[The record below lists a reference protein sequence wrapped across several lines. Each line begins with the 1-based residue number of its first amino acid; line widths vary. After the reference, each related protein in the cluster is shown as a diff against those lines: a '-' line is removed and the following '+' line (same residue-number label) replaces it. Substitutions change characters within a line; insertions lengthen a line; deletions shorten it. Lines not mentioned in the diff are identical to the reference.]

1 MKILWM
7 SWKDSH
13 HPQAGGAEVVKSEL
27 CKRLILDGH
36 QVIQLVSGFPNSEP
50 LLNTDG
56 GQIIRVGG
64 RFTVYWE
71 AYRHYKKHLKTWPD
85 IIIDEC
91 NTVPFFS
98 SFYVKSP
105 SIMMV
110 HQLAREIWFY
120 QMPKPIGL
128 IGFLI
133 EPLYLWLLRKNK
145 VITVSS
151 SSKRDLVRHG
161 FKADQIN
168 IISEG
173 IAITPTTAPHELNK
187 FSDPTILYL
196 GSIREM
202 KRPIDVIL
210 AFHLAKE
217 KIKNLKLIIAGGGSG
232 PYFKKFISL
241 INKYPRDIQYLGRVN
256 EKQKLDLLQ
265 KSSLIVAT
273 SVKEGWGLI
282 ITEAASQGTPAV
294 AYNVDGLRDSIR
306 DQMTGLLTS
315 PKIEALASGIE
326 KLLSNHELYNKCR
339 TQGWVWS
346 KEINFDNSYHQ
357 FIEIL
362 KNLIYKNL

>member
-13 HPQAGGAEVVKSEL
+13 HPDAGGAEVVKDEL

-36 QVIQLVSGFPNSEP
+36 QIIQLVSGFPNCDP
-50 LLNTDG
+50 TLNTDG
-56 GQIIRVGG
+56 GQIIRIGS
-64 RFTVYWE
+64 RFTVYWRV
-71 AYRHYKKHLKTWPD
+71 YRHYKKHLKNWPD
-85 IIIDEC
+85 IVIDEC

-98 SFYVKSP
+98 SFYVKNP
-105 SIMMV
+105 SVMMV

-120 QMPKPIGL
+120 QMPKPIAI

-133 EPLYLWLLRKNK
+133 EPIYLWLLRKNN

-151 SSKRDLVRHG
+151 SSKRDLLRYG
-161 FKADQIN
+161 FQENKIN

-173 IAITPTTAPHELNK
+173 IAITPANNLDELSK
-187 FSDPTILYL
+187 FSDPTLLYL

-202 KRPIDVIL
+202 KRPIDIIF
-210 AFHLAKE
+210 AFHLAKL
-217 KIKNLKLIIAGGGSG
+217 KIKNLKLIIAGSGGG

-241 INKYPRDIQYLGRVN
+241 LNRNPKDIQYLGRVN
-256 EKQKLDLLQ
+256 EKQKLDLLK

-294 AYNVDGLRDSIR
+294 AYDVDGLRDSIK
-306 DQMTGLLTS
+306 DQMTGLLTI
-315 PKIEALASGIE
+315 PKIEALANGIVMI
-326 KLLSNHELYNKCR
+326 LSNHELYNKCR
-339 TQGWVWS
+339 IQGWKWS

-362 KNLIYKNL
+362 KKVIDKNR